1 MIRQPEGALIQVE
14 VHSGPLGKCEYKV
27 PKGAGAKLIFTGI
40 VRPDEDEKPIGAL
53 HYEMIRPL
61 ADFQLGRLA
70 SEIAK
75 KHGLKSIAVQ
85 HSEGVVPVGKPS
97 FRLIVSATHRE
108 NLFAAMREFI
118 NEMKRF
124 AAITKHPIY
133 IKPRL
138 P

>member
-1 MIRQPEGALIQVE
+1 MFKKPESALIQVE
-14 VHSGPLGKCEYKV
+14 VHSGPLKKSEYKA
-27 PKGAGAKLIFTGI
+27 PKGIGAKLIFTGI

-53 HYEMIRPL
+53 RYEIIMPL
-61 ADFQLGRLA
+61 ANIQLGRMA

-75 KHGLKSIAVQ
+75 KYGLTSVAVQ

-97 FRLIVSATHRE
+97 FRLIQSATHRE
-108 NLFAAMREFI
+108 NLFAAMQEFI

-124 AAITKHPIY
+124 AAIAKHPIY